1 MSLNDPLAN
10 ALSAIMNG
18 EKVAKSVCTIQP
30 ISSLIKKVLEIMNT
44 HQYIGT
50 YEETED
56 QKGNFL
62 VVNLLG
68 HINKCGVIKPRF
80 AVTLDDFDKFEKRFL
95 PARNIGI
102 IIISTS
108 QGLMTHNEAKK
119 KEIGGKLIAYC
130 Y

>member
-10 ALSAIMNG
+10 TMSKIMNS
-18 EKVAKSVCTIQP
+18 EKVVKSSCIIHPV
-30 ISSLIKKVLEIMNT
+30 SSLIKKVLEIMND
-44 HQYIGT
+44 HQYIGS
-50 YEETED
+50 YEEVED

-62 VVNLLG
+62 KLNLLG

-80 AVTLDDFDKFEKRFL
+80 AITLNDYDKYEKRFL

-102 IIISTS
+102 LIISTS
-108 QGLMTHNEAKK
+108 QGLMTHHESKK
-119 KEIGGKLIAYC
+119 KGIGGKLIAYC